1 MQTGQ
6 AVMMPLSPRSGCRG
20 DGAFADGS
28 APEFDVSAA
37 VEAPRVDDPLAELLR
52 NFAERIGTRSFAHWF
67 GGQVAFALDGEEL
80 VVRVASP
87 FFLNWMQKQFRG
99 PLAASAAAILGA
111 SARVRFEV
119 DGRLAAGLEDE
130 HPRAAAA
137 PCEAAPPRRAVP
149 GSTPGGSGVSPSAD
163 ARPTPPPRRPEAEL
177 GDFIEGDCNRLAL
190 TAALQVAEAP
200 GARFNPLYLHGGVGL
215 GKTHLLEGIHRRLRK
230 RYPALRV
237 LLLTAEMFANH
248 FTEALRGKSLP
259 AFRQKFRSLDV
270 LLVDDVDFFDG
281 KRVIQEEF
289 LHTFKQL
296 ESQHKQLVLT
306 ADRHP
311 RLLLKSS
318 DELTTRFLSGM
329 VCRIEL
335 PDAVTRRKIVGARAA
350 RLGLPFAED
359 ALDYVANRFRN
370 TIRELEGA
378 MNCLATWH
386 AMTQKRVSVSH
397 ARRILADLERDCVRI
412 IQPADVEATVC
423 RFFGVRA
430 DDLRSA
436 GRHQVVAR
444 PRMLAMYLMR
454 KHTQAAYTE
463 IGRYFGGRNHATV
476 ISAERKVRQWVE
488 SRTTI
493 PSMAGQWSADELIA
507 TLEQQLLAS

>member
-1 MQTGQ
+1 MMQTGH

-20 DGAFADGS
+20 DGAFAEGA
-28 APEFDVSAA
+28 APEFDVNA
-37 VEAPRVDDPLAELLR
+37 EPPRADDPLAELLR
-52 NFAERIGTRSFAHWF
+52 LFAERISTRSFAHWF
-67 GGQVAFALDGEEL
+67 GSQVAFALNGEEL

-87 FFLNWMQKQFRG
+87 FFLNWMQKQFRAA
-99 PLAASAAAILGA
+99 LAASAAAVLGA

-119 DGRLAAGLEDE
+119 DGRLAAGSDDE
-130 HPRAAAA
+130 HPRAAA
-137 PCEAAPPRRAVP
+137 PCETAPPRRAGP
-149 GSTPGGSGVSPSAD
+149 GPAPGGSGASPSAD
-163 ARPTPPPRRPEAEL
+163 SRPTPPRRPEAEL

-259 AFRQKFRSLDV
+259 AFRQKFRNLDV

-289 LHTFKQL
+289 LHTFKHL

-359 ALDYVANRFRN
+359 ALDYVASRFRN

-386 AMTQKRVSVSH
+386 AMTNKRVSASH

-436 GRHQVVAR
+436 GRQQVVAR

-476 ISAERKVRQWVE
+476 ISAEKKVRQWVQ

-493 PSMAGQWSADELIA
+493 PSMAGHWPADELVA